1 MDETEL
7 VEVLQSYKDAIGL
20 LEEKFN
26 AFSEEI
32 GHVREELQ
40 TRIESLEDT
49 VINGIIN
56 PAHEAAEKAAY
67 DRDLEDFKGRYSEKI
82 GPYLDKIKAVE
93 GDDFDIY
100 KTAFDGYKTYKDEN
114 GENALEEAGYIDELL
129 SGIASQLDKVKE
141 LINAENVEVSQD
153 EAGNTELKA
162 DGETVAEG
170 EPAEEAAEEPT
181 EEPLGEPAELSEDE
195 MKKLEE
201 EMKAEGLV

>member
-1 MDETEL
+1 MDENEL

-40 TRIESLEDT
+40 ARIESLEDT

-82 GPYLDKIKAVE
+82 DPYLDKIKAVE

-100 KTAFDGYKTYKDEN
+100 KTAFDGYKEYKDAN
-114 GENALEEAGYIDELL
+114 GDKALDEVGYIDELL

-141 LINAENVEVSQD
+141 LINAENVEVKQD
-153 EAGNTELKA
+153 EDGNTEIVA

-170 EPAEEAAEEPT
+170 EKTETPEDTT
-181 EEPLGEPAELSEDE
+181 EEPLGEPAELSDDE

>member
-40 TRIESLEDT
+40 ARIESLEDT

-82 GPYLDKIKAVE
+82 DPYLDKIKAVE

-100 KTAFDGYKTYKDEN
+100 KTAFDGYKEYKDAN
-114 GENALEEAGYIDELL
+114 GDRALDEVGYVDELL

-141 LINAENVEVSQD
+141 LINAENVEVKQD
-153 EAGNTELKA
+153 EDGNTELKA

-170 EPAEEAAEEPT
+170 EKTETPEDTT

>member
-40 TRIESLEDT
+40 ARIESLEDT

-100 KTAFDGYKTYKDEN
+100 KTAFDGYKEYKDAN
-114 GENALEEAGYIDELL
+114 GDRALDEVGYVDELL

-141 LINAENVEVSQD
+141 LINAENVEVKQD
-153 EAGNTELKA
+153 EDGNTELKA
-162 DGETVAEG
+162 DGETVAE
-170 EPAEEAAEEPT
+170 EEKTETPEDTT
-181 EEPLGEPAELSEDE
+181 EEPLGEPAELSDDE

>member
-20 LEEKFN
+20 LEDKFN

-40 TRIESLEDT
+40 ARIESLEDT

-82 GPYLDKIKAVE
+82 DPYLDKIKAVE
-93 GDDFDIY
+93 GDDFDIF
-100 KTAFDGYKTYKDEN
+100 KTAFDGYKEYKDAN
-114 GENALEEAGYIDELL
+114 GDKALDEVGYVDELL

-141 LINAENVEVSQD
+141 LINAEEVEVKQD
-153 EAGNTELKA
+153 EDGNTEIKA

-170 EPAEEAAEEPT
+170 EKTETPEDTT

>member
-82 GPYLDKIKAVE
+82 DPYLDKIKAVE
-93 GDDFDIY
+93 GDDFDIF
-100 KTAFDGYKTYKDEN
+100 KTAFDGYKEYKDAN
-114 GENALEEAGYIDELL
+114 GDKALDEVGYVDELL

-141 LINAENVEVSQD
+141 LINAENVEVKQD
-153 EAGNTELKA
+153 EDGNTELKA
-162 DGETVAEG
+162 DGETVAE
-170 EPAEEAAEEPT
+170 EEKTETPEDTT

>member
-20 LEEKFN
+20 LEDKFN

-40 TRIESLEDT
+40 ARIESLEDT

-82 GPYLDKIKAVE
+82 DPYLDKIKAVE
-93 GDDFDIY
+93 GDDFDIF
-100 KTAFDGYKTYKDEN
+100 KTAFDGYKEYKDAN
-114 GENALEEAGYIDELL
+114 GDKALDEVGYVDELL

-141 LINAENVEVSQD
+141 LINAENVEVKQD
-153 EAGNTELKA
+153 EDGNTELKA

-170 EPAEEAAEEPT
+170 EKTETPEDTT

>member
-40 TRIESLEDT
+40 ARIESLEDT

-82 GPYLDKIKAVE
+82 DPYLDKIKAVE
-93 GDDFDIY
+93 GDDFDIF
-100 KTAFDGYKTYKDEN
+100 KTAFDGYKEYKDAN
-114 GENALEEAGYIDELL
+114 GEKALDEVGYVDELL

-141 LINAENVEVSQD
+141 LINAENVEVKQD
-153 EAGNTELKA
+153 EDGNTELKA
-162 DGETVAEG
+162 DGKTVAEG
-170 EPAEEAAEEPT
+170 EKTETPEDTT

>member
-82 GPYLDKIKAVE
+82 DPYLDKIKAVE

-100 KTAFDGYKTYKDEN
+100 KTAFDGYKEYKDAN
-114 GENALEEAGYIDELL
+114 GEKALDEVGYIDELL

-141 LINAENVEVSQD
+141 LISAENVEVKQD
-153 EAGNTELKA
+153 ADGNTELKA
-162 DGETVAEG
+162 DGETVAE
-170 EPAEEAAEEPT
+170 EEKTETPEDTT

>member
-40 TRIESLEDT
+40 ARIESLEDT

-67 DRDLEDFKGRYSEKI
+67 DRDLEDFKGRYAEKI
-82 GPYLDKIKAVE
+82 DPYLDKIKAVE

-100 KTAFDGYKTYKDEN
+100 KTAFDGYKEYKDAN
-114 GENALEEAGYIDELL
+114 GEKALDEVGYIDELL

-141 LINAENVEVSQD
+141 LISAENVEVKQD
-153 EAGNTELKA
+153 ADGNTELKA

-170 EPAEEAAEEPT
+170 EKTETPEDTT

>member
-26 AFSEEI
+26 AFSEEV

-40 TRIESLEDT
+40 ARIESLEDT

-82 GPYLDKIKAVE
+82 DPYLDKIKAVE
-93 GDDFDIY
+93 GDDFDIF
-100 KTAFDGYKTYKDEN
+100 KTAFDGYKEYKDAN
-114 GENALEEAGYIDELL
+114 GDKALDEVGYVDELL

-141 LINAENVEVSQD
+141 LINAENVEVKQD
-153 EAGNTELKA
+153 EDGNTELKA
-162 DGETVAEG
+162 DGETVAE
-170 EPAEEAAEEPT
+170 EEKTETPEDTT

>member
-1 MDETEL
+1 MDENEL

-40 TRIESLEDT
+40 TRIDSLEDT

-82 GPYLDKIKAVE
+82 DPYLDKIKAVE

-100 KTAFDGYKTYKDEN
+100 KTAFDGYKEYKDAN
-114 GENALEEAGYIDELL
+114 GEKALDEVGYVDELL

-141 LINAENVEVSQD
+141 LINAENVEVKQD
-153 EAGNTELKA
+153 EDGNTEIVA

-170 EPAEEAAEEPT
+170 EKTETPEDTT

-195 MKKLEE
+195 MKKLEK

>member
-40 TRIESLEDT
+40 ARIESLEDT

-100 KTAFDGYKTYKDEN
+100 KTAFDGYKEYKDAN
-114 GENALEEAGYIDELL
+114 GDKALDEVGYVDELL

-141 LINAENVEVSQD
+141 LINAENVEVKQD
-153 EAGNTELKA
+153 EDGNTELKA
-162 DGETVAEG
+162 DGETVAE
-170 EPAEEAAEEPT
+170 EEKTETPEDTT
-181 EEPLGEPAELSEDE
+181 EEPLGEPAELSDDE

>member
-1 MDETEL
+1 MDENEL

-49 VINGIIN
+49 VINGIIK

-82 GPYLDKIKAVE
+82 NPYLDKIKAVE
-93 GDDFDIY
+93 GDDFDIF
-100 KTAFDGYKTYKDEN
+100 KTAFDGYKEYKDAN
-114 GENALEEAGYIDELL
+114 GDKALDEVGYVDELL
-129 SGIASQLDKVKE
+129 AGIASQLDKVKE
-141 LINAENVEVSQD
+141 LINAENVEVKQD
-153 EAGNTELKA
+153 EDGNTELKA
-162 DGETVAEG
+162 DGETVAKG
-170 EPAEEAAEEPT
+170 EKTETPEDTT

-195 MKKLEE
+195 MKKLED

>member
-1 MDETEL
+1 MDENEL

-40 TRIESLEDT
+40 ARIESLEDT

-82 GPYLDKIKAVE
+82 DPYLDKIKAVE

-100 KTAFDGYKTYKDEN
+100 KTAFDGYKEYKDAN
-114 GENALEEAGYIDELL
+114 GEKALDEVGYIDELL

-141 LINAENVEVSQD
+141 LINAENVEVKQD
-153 EAGNTELKA
+153 ADGNTEIVA

-170 EPAEEAAEEPT
+170 EKTETPEDTT

>member
-40 TRIESLEDT
+40 ARIESLEDT

-82 GPYLDKIKAVE
+82 DPYLDKIKAVE

-100 KTAFDGYKTYKDEN
+100 KTAFDGYKEYKDAN
-114 GENALEEAGYIDELL
+114 GDKALDEVGYVDELL

-141 LINAENVEVSQD
+141 LINAENVEVKQD
-153 EAGNTELKA
+153 EDGNTELKA

-170 EPAEEAAEEPT
+170 EKTETPEDTT